1 MKKLVIEY
9 LPMTAITPY
18 DGNAKEHPEEQ
29 VGEIVQSIK
38 QFGFDDPIA
47 VWGEKNVIVEGHGRL
62 LALKKMSEK
71 ERAKAGVEKGM
82 VPVIRLDH
90 LTEEERRKYI
100 LVHNKTNMDSGFS
113 LDILNAELA
122 KIDDA
127 DFNLTF
133 NFAMP
138 EDETEA
144 VDDDFD
150 PTPPEEPKT
159 KAGQV
164 WLLGRHRLMCGD
176 STSPEDMQKLMGGQL
191 ADLYLTDPPY
201 NVNYEGATKDKLK
214 IQNDNM
220 EDEDFRQ
227 FLCNAFLAAK
237 SVMKAGATFYIW
249 HADSEGYNFRGACR
263 DVDWQVRQCLIW
275 EKNSMVLGRQ
285 DYQWSHEPCLYGWN
299 NGSHTWYSDRKQTTV
314 LHFDKP
320 TRSSLHPTMKP
331 IPLFDYLIKNSSKE
345 GDIVLDSFGGS
356 GTTMMAC
363 EQNGRTAY
371 SMELDP
377 RYAEVII
384 KRYAE
389 FKESDSDIYLLD
401 GDKKIPWKDYTASV
415 E

>member
-62 LALKKMSEK
+62 LALQKMSEK

-331 IPLFDYLIKNSSKE
+331 MPLFDYLIKNSSKE

-377 RYAEVII
+377 RYAEVMI